1 MLRAFHATAIKYV
14 INKLRWEQCNNG
26 YIPGAS
32 AWEFHNTMIHKLEDE
47 LKSVEC
53 AQEGLDKFPLCYYP
67 IAETVKHGPVTLDV
81 VVAREMK
88 DATRDKMID
97 KELEK
102 AYPFFRQLN
111 IGPRTKYQDKAH
123 AELRDILMSGGYYP
137 DDLEELLPTE
147 NLRRYLAGEPFDDRK
162 PSPRPAPVQ
171 AIAPIPKP
179 RRLTYDEARVEKENA
194 KIAQQ
199 LKDKGIEMPIPE
211 VPKKIGPITKE
222 DFLAQLPKYGP
233 KTKAEVMLP
242 IQREQRQV
250 ILTWLRQPWGEYDE
264 EAAALIHK
272 MGNLAFARL
281 EEKGAKE
288 KTISGG
294 NAVDNKSGAAPKQ
307 ESPKMK
313 AVKSIKPDGKA
324 EQAGNAE
331 KKEGKTTQNQ
341 VKVKKGGERDQKEEI
356 VGGQIAKVDGKKRQV
371 TKDGNGQISR
381 EAARQTKEEVKKVA
395 EVMVEA
401 EEITTSKGGEIA
413 GSEKEKEG
421 DEDTVVDVVEVM
433 IQ

>member
-222 DFLAQLPKYGP
+222 EFLAQLPKYGP

-294 NAVDNKSGAAPKQ
+294 KVLDTKG
-307 ESPKMK
+307 
-313 AVKSIKPDGKA
+313 AVKSIKPNA
-324 EQAGNAE
+324 EAKQAGNVE
-331 KKEGKTTQNQ
+331 KKEGEATKIH
-341 VKVKKGGERDQKEEI
+341 VEVEKGDGRDQKEQI
-356 VGGQIAKVDGKKRQV
+356 VGGQKEKGDGMKGQGN
-371 TKDGNGQISR
+371 KDGNGNGTLKPIAKISKEAER
-381 EAARQTKEEVKKVA
+381 ETKKELKKVA

-401 EEITTSKGGEIA
+401 EEITASKGGEVA
-413 GSEKEKEG
+413 GSEEEEEG